1 MFKLFSSSKLIVLFC
16 FPAREEFLNDSYYD
30 IDTTLF
36 FLVGNGI
43 EEVWNNWSFYDFIKF

>member
-43 EEVWNNWSFYDFIKF
+43 EEVWNN